1 VPVGSKTTE
10 EETMSKR
17 YRLPAAA
24 VLAVAA
30 VMLIAA
36 ACGGSSSSTPTTAA
50 PTGGGTAA
58 VAISNFAFTPQK
70 ITVKV
75 GDTVTWTNND
85 SVPHTVTSATS
96 LDTSATTT
104 SEFDS
109 GQFGPGQT
117 FSFTFTKAGTFFYVC
132 TIHRS
137 QPAMHGEVIVQ

>member
-1 VPVGSKTTE
+1 
-10 EETMSKR
+10 MFQRR
-17 YRLPAAA
+17 YWAPA
-24 VLAVAA
+24 LAVVALSAIA
-30 VMLIAA
+30 VIAA

-85 SVPHTVTSATS
+85 SAPHTVTSATS

-109 GQFGPGQT
+109 GQFGQGQT
-117 FSFTFTKAGTFFYVC
+117 FSFAFTKAGTYFYMC
-132 TIHRS
+132 TIHAS